1 MLVLITIL
9 SIIELD
15 LDSDQV
21 LVHPLN
27 HMLVLP
33 LYHHLVLVSV
43 VDTVKDILS
52 IGKTRFLVVVLILNS
67 CFICLGLFEFSLHT
81 GTRTDIEVFESG
93 EVMLTCLIFSSVCF
107 SKTVLW
113 MLSYFWRMRLKVAL
127 TSLFSSSPN
136 SQEGITLLG
145 SRRVLL
151 GTKLYWALQSSSLLN
166 SNSN

>member
-1 MLVLITIL
+1 MVLINKSHEFLEAVLGLEPLLLGLSMTLGLLSVHLMLVLITIL

-21 LVHPLN
+21 LVHTLN
-27 HMLVLP
+27 HMLILP
-33 LYHHLVLVSV
+33 LHHHLVLVSV

-52 IGKTRFLVVVLILNS
+52 IAKTRFLVVVLILNS

-93 EVMLTCLIFSSVCF
+93 EVMLTYLILSSVCF

-113 MLSYFWRMRLKVAL
+113 MLSYF
-127 TSLFSSSPN
+127 
-136 SQEGITLLG
+136 
-145 SRRVLL
+145 
-151 GTKLYWALQSSSLLN
+151 
-166 SNSN
+166 

>member
-1 MLVLITIL
+1 MVLIDKSHEFLEAVLGLEPLLLGLSMTLGLFSVHLMLVLITIL

-67 CFICLGLFEFSLHT
+67 CFICLSLFEFSLHT

-93 EVMLTCLIFSSVCF
+93 EVMLTCLILSSVCF

-113 MLSYFWRMRLKVAL
+113 MLSYF
-127 TSLFSSSPN
+127 
-136 SQEGITLLG
+136 
-145 SRRVLL
+145 
-151 GTKLYWALQSSSLLN
+151 
-166 SNSN
+166 

>member
-1 MLVLITIL
+1 MLGLEPLLLGLSMTLGLLSVHLMLVLITIL

-43 VDTVKDILS
+43 VDAVKDILS

-113 MLSYFWRMRLKVAL
+113 MLSYF
-127 TSLFSSSPN
+127 
-136 SQEGITLLG
+136 
-145 SRRVLL
+145 
-151 GTKLYWALQSSSLLN
+151 
-166 SNSN
+166 

>member
-1 MLVLITIL
+1 MLGLEPLLLGLSMTLGLLSVHLMLVLITIL

-43 VDTVKDILS
+43 VDAVKDILS

-67 CFICLGLFEFSLHT
+67 CFICLGLLEFSLHT

-113 MLSYFWRMRLKVAL
+113 MLSYF
-127 TSLFSSSPN
+127 
-136 SQEGITLLG
+136 
-145 SRRVLL
+145 
-151 GTKLYWALQSSSLLN
+151 
-166 SNSN
+166 

>member
-1 MLVLITIL
+1 MVLIDESHEFLEAVLGLKPLLLGLSMTLGLFSVHLMLVLITIL

-93 EVMLTCLIFSSVCF
+93 EVMLTCLILSSYCF
-107 SKTVLW
+107 SRTVLW
-113 MLSYFWRMRLKVAL
+113 MLSYF
-127 TSLFSSSPN
+127 
-136 SQEGITLLG
+136 
-145 SRRVLL
+145 
-151 GTKLYWALQSSSLLN
+151 
-166 SNSN
+166 